1 MISVEDLQLLDTL
14 ARCPTLT
21 AAARMLNV
29 TPPALS
35 MRLKKLETAVGV
47 ALAVRSARRLS
58 FTAEGEALA
67 TRARDL
73 LEQIEQLPAGL
84 RGGTGALSGR
94 LRISASFGFGRQ
106 HLAPLVARFAAAHP
120 GVDISLDML
129 ETPWPDRREVDVVVH
144 IGSVKDS
151 SWVAHPLA
159 PNERWVCAS
168 PDYLQACAPPAHPR
182 DLVDHPCICIRENNE
197 DVTLW
202 HYARRVGAASD
213 RTVPASALRVTSSL
227 TTNDGETARRWA
239 EAGLGVVLR
248 SEWDV
253 AESLAHGRLV
263 RLLQEWDFGRPGVLA
278 LVPGRK
284 GMSPRVQAFIAF
296 LQDAFRPR
304 PPWRLPIIGP

>member
-21 AAARMLNV
+21 AAARALNV

-35 MRLKKLETAVGV
+35 MRLKKLETTLGV
-47 ALAVRSARRLS
+47 SLAVRSARRLS
-58 FTAEGEALA
+58 FTAEGETLA
-67 TRARDL
+67 GRAREL
-73 LEQIEQLPAGL
+73 LEQLEHLPEGL

-94 LRISASFGFGRQ
+94 LRVSASFGFGRQ
-106 HLAPLVARFAAAHP
+106 HLAPLAARFAMAHP
-120 GVDISLDML
+120 EVDISLDML
-129 ETPWPDRREVDVVVH
+129 ETPWPDRRDVDVVVH

-168 PDYLQACAPPAHPR
+168 PEYLQACVPPAHPK

-202 HYARRVGAASD
+202 HYARRTGATRD
-213 RTVPASALRVTSSL
+213 RAAPSNALRVMSSL

-239 EAGLGVVLR
+239 EAGLGIVLR

-253 AESLAHGRLV
+253 AECLLTGRLV
-263 RLLQEWDFGRPGVLA
+263 RLLPQWDFGRPGVVA

-284 GMSPRVQAFIAF
+284 GMSPRVLAFIAF
-296 LQDAFRPR
+296 LQDSFKPR
-304 PPWRLPIIGP
+304 PPWRTE